1 MPARLESE
9 LILKRLWQVHTYE
22 ELTNSFRDVSSKCH
36 SLISDGGKEI
46 TKLLSSSNRTLK
58 VSKGAPAWKAYVD
71 YIGDIVIDGLVE
83 CIIASVCRLTSQVG
97 SNIPLLSSCSFRCE
111 YMTNQVVKLS
121 TIIERHLCISL
132 PCCSIATAS
141 SLKYCS
147 DWCNASYVAHC

>member
-1 MPARLESE
+1 MHQGSLTV
-9 LILKRLWQVHTYE
+9 QVHTYE

-83 CIIASVCRLTSQVG
+83 CIIASVHRLTSQASHCPILV
-97 SNIPLLSSCSFRCE
+97 
-111 YMTNQVVKLS
+111 S
-121 TIIERHLCISL
+121 TSAAPFFL
-132 PCCSIATAS
+132 
-141 SLKYCS
+141 
-147 DWCNASYVAHC
+147 

>member
-1 MPARLESE
+1 M
-9 LILKRLWQVHTYE
+9 HTYE

-83 CIIASVCRLTSQVG
+83 CIIASVHRLTSQVG
-97 SNIPLLSSCSFRCE
+97 TRSMCNIAWKTVCTAETSYICSVFIDMSSTLL
-111 YMTNQVVKLS
+111 V
-121 TIIERHLCISL
+121 HSL
-132 PCCSIATAS
+132 
-141 SLKYCS
+141 LL
-147 DWCNASYVAHC
+147 